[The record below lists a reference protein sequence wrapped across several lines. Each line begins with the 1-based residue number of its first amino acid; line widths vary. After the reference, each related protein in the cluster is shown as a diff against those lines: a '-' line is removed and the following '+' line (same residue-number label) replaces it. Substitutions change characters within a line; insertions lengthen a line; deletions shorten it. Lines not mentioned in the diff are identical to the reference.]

1 MWVTGEVRR
10 DTKVIRCEMKRRVV
24 MNTVR
29 KINYFA
35 LLLLLTLVSFPT
47 FAAPIG
53 PGNGKYTADLPGL
66 QLVVFTYRPSCPNS
80 DIFWSFMAS
89 IAVPIFTA
97 ITRAA

>member
-1 MWVTGEVRR
+1 MWITGEVRR
-10 DTKVIRCEMKRRVV
+10 DTKAIRCEMKRRVV
-24 MNTVR
+24 MSAVR
-29 KINYFA
+29 KLHYLA
-35 LLLLLTLVSFPT
+35 LLLLRTLVSFSTSATPN
-47 FAAPIG
+47 G
-53 PGNGKYTADLPGL
+53 PGNGKYTADLAGL